1 MKSALKYSKAR
12 LYANN
17 ELVSE
22 YNSFFNYS
30 KTSEFMFRAYEIFCQ
45 KGFVDINY
53 LKTLNI
59 SKSTIYKYIKLAIE
73 YKILRKH
80 GANIVF
86 VEEFL
91 EHFENWAHNFY
102 SYPG

>member
-1 MKSALKYSKAR
+1 MKAALTYSKAR
-12 LYANN
+12 LYAND
-17 ELVSE
+17 ELASD

-30 KTSEFMFRAYEIFCQ
+30 KTSEFLFLAYENFCK
-45 KGFVDINY
+45 KGFVEIND

-59 SKSTIYKYIKLAIE
+59 SQSTIYNYIKLAIE
-73 YKILRKH
+73 YKILRKD

-86 VEEFL
+86 VEEFV